1 MAPCT
6 TAGSHGAHTPRTRVN
21 HDAGALGS
29 VGAADRRGVP
39 ARGPPL
45 ALSYPLAEGYGLP
58 PGARLGLTALGSLL
72 ESRGVFGAGQKRL
85 KVSHGRWLRA
95 RDSSPYCR
103 GQGRR

>member
-1 MAPCT
+1 MASCT
-6 TAGSHGAHTPRTRVN
+6 TAGSRGAYTPRTRGKR
-21 HDAGALGS
+21 DAGALRSLGAVDRS
-29 VGAADRRGVP
+29 VRP

-45 ALSYPLAEGYGLP
+45 ALSYPLAEGYGRSF
-58 PGARLGLTALGSLL
+58 GVRLGLTALGSLL
-72 ESRGVFGAGQKRL
+72 ESRGVFGAGLKRL